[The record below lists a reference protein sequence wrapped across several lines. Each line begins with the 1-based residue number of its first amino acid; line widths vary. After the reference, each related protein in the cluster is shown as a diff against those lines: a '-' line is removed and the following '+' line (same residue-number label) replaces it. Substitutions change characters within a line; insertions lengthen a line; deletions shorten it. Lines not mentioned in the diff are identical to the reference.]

1 MIYLNYVI
9 ILSFYFII
17 FALKSI
23 TLKFMKS
30 YIQFSCVFLFTFFFS
45 CKKEKQEIQ
54 PPSIPQIAQIELL
67 EPNYP
72 TDGGLNLG
80 LKINSVPEPLS
91 NIGILIARD
100 STFKDIVLNKN
111 FELPLEVKTYNLN
124 VKSGLELN
132 SSYYYTYFINNKIST
147 AKSDLLKFTF
157 GKESKLKIDSISMA
171 TRSIGDT
178 LRLYGDFEG
187 FQLKE
192 AGIGNVKLQAYKK
205 SDKIIYM
212 PLTDQT
218 PVGEQDIYLH
228 STYQKTVF
236 KDKFS
241 LSTAQIIDF
250 PKEVKIGEEV
260 KITGTNF
267 SKYRNANKL
276 FINDEEVA
284 IKSFGINF
292 IQFVIP
298 NTIKSATLHVNLK
311 CNNQNIAPKDNA
323 PMRIKR
329 PEVVEL
335 PSEIAIS
342 DFLSVTLKDLPKTAV
357 QFFIDGYETEFIHR
371 SDDDRE
377 NTSQISWS
385 TFINNYTNKSVQLE
399 VRYLDEKIKLS
410 PSIRIKD
417 PWFIGSNEIPFN
429 SIDMTNPAVVVNN
442 TAYIL
447 ANNGSANGGLS
458 FWKFNKTS
466 ENFTEIKV
474 PFACENPKMS
484 ASKNKIYLYTGNQNG
499 QFYELDPSNN
509 TFKELEKYPGIVRT
523 NGTINRVNNKLYMVT
538 GHNPSPYPFGRTEGD
553 RTMYSYDIANNK
565 WEKSVDFPEN
575 EIIGV
580 YDRMRTSSF
589 VIGSKLFVIG
599 GSMHTGQVQTY
610 AFDTETKSWETKA
623 DLPLWVSN
631 RSSLGITDYGYA
643 FLGPLYR
650 YTAARN
656 TWEQVLHIIPF
667 GHEASNSIAF
677 VLDDQLYYSIDRY
690 NKLLRVSV
698 NELKK

>member
-1 MIYLNYVI
+1 MKFHIQ
-9 ILSFYFII
+9 LSCI
-17 FALKSI
+17 FMLAI
-23 TLKFMKS
+23 
-30 YIQFSCVFLFTFFFS
+30 FSA
-45 CKKEKQEIQ
+45 CKKDKQEIPAPIVSQ
-54 PPSIPQIAQIELL
+54 VPQLELL

-72 TDGGLNLG
+72 SDGGLNLG

-100 STFKDIVLNKN
+100 SAFKDVVLYKN
-111 FELPLEVKTYNLN
+111 FELPLEVKTYNLI

-132 SSYYYTYFINNKIST
+132 SSYYYTYFVNNKIS
-147 AKSDLLKFTF
+147 AIKSDILKFTF
-157 GKESKLKIDSISMA
+157 GKESKLKIDSISIA

-192 AGIGNVKLQAYKK
+192 AGIGKVKLSAYKK
-205 SDKIIYM
+205 SDKVIYM

-218 PVGEQDIYLH
+218 PVGEQEIYVH
-228 STYQKTVF
+228 STYQKAVF

-267 SKYRNANKL
+267 SKYPGGNKL
-276 FINDEEVA
+276 FINDVEVA
-284 IKSFGINF
+284 IKSFGMDF
-292 IQFVIP
+292 IKFVIP
-298 NTIKSATLHVNLK
+298 NTIKSATLNVSLK
-311 CNNQNIAPKDNA
+311 CNNQNVVPKDKV
-323 PMRIKR
+323 PMHIKR

-357 QFFIDGYETEFIHR
+357 QFFIDDYETEFIYR

-410 PSIRIKD
+410 PSIKIKD

-429 SIDMTNPAVVVNN
+429 AIDMTNPAVVVNN
-442 TAYIL
+442 IAYIL
-447 ANNGSANGGLS
+447 ASNPNGNGGLS
-458 FWKFNKTS
+458 FWRFNKTS
-466 ENFTEIKV
+466 GNFTEIKV
-474 PFACENPKMS
+474 PFRCENPKMT
-484 ASKNKIYLYTGNQNG
+484 ASKNKIYLYTGNQDG

-523 NGTINRVNNKLYMVT
+523 NGTINRVNDKLYMVT
-538 GHNPSPYPFGRTEGD
+538 GHNPSPYPFGRSEGD
-553 RTMYSYDIANNK
+553 RTMYSYDIVNNK
-565 WEKSVDFPEN
+565 WEKSIDFPEN
-575 EIIGV
+575 EVASV

-599 GSMHTGQVQTY
+599 GSMHTGQVQSY
-610 AFDTETKSWETKA
+610 AFDTDTKSWETKA
-623 DLPLWVSN
+623 DLPLSFSDK
-631 RSSLGITDYGYA
+631 SSIGIADYGYA

-656 TWEQVLHIIPF
+656 IWEPIPHIIPF

-677 VLDDQLYYSIDRY
+677 VLDDQLYYSINRY

>member
-1 MIYLNYVI
+1 MKFHIQ
-9 ILSFYFII
+9 LSCI
-17 FALKSI
+17 
-23 TLKFMKS
+23 
-30 YIQFSCVFLFTFFFS
+30 FLFAIFS
-45 CKKEKQEIQ
+45 ACKKDKQEI
-54 PPSIPQIAQIELL
+54 PSPIASQVPQLELL

-72 TDGGLNLG
+72 SDGGLNLG

-91 NIGILIARD
+91 NIGILIALD
-100 STFKDIVLNKN
+100 SAFKDVVLYKN

-157 GKESKLKIDSISMA
+157 GKESKLKIDSISIA

-205 SDKIIYM
+205 SDKVIYM
-212 PLTDQT
+212 PLTDHT

-250 PKEVKIGEEV
+250 PKEVKIGQEV

-311 CNNQNIAPKDNA
+311 CNNQNIAPKGNA

-335 PSEIAIS
+335 PGEIAIG

-410 PSIRIKD
+410 PSIKIKD

-429 SIDMTNPAVVVNN
+429 AIDMTNPAVLVNN

-466 ENFTEIKV
+466 GNFTETKV
-474 PFACENPKMS
+474 PFACENPKMT

-589 VIGSKLFVIG
+589 VIGSRLFVIG

-610 AFDTETKSWETKA
+610 AFDTDTKRWETKA
-623 DLPLWVSN
+623 DLPYSFSDK
-631 RSSLGITDYGYA
+631 SSLGIADYGFA

-650 YTAARN
+650 YTATRN
-656 TWEQVLHIIPF
+656 IWEQIPHIIPY
-667 GHEASNSIAF
+667 GHDASNSIAF
-677 VLDDQLYYSIDRY
+677 VVDDQLYYSINRY

>member
-1 MIYLNYVI
+1 MIYLNSIV

-23 TLKFMKS
+23 SLNFMKS
-30 YIQFSCVFLFTFFFS
+30 YIQFSCLFLFIFFFS

-132 SSYYYTYFINNKIST
+132 SSYYYTYFINNKISL
-147 AKSDLLKFTF
+147 AKADLLKFTF

-205 SDKIIYM
+205 SDKVIYM

-218 PVGEQDIYLH
+218 PVGEQEIYLH

-260 KITGTNF
+260 KITGNNF

-298 NTIKSATLHVNLK
+298 NTLKSATLHVNLK
-311 CNNQNIAPKDNA
+311 CNNQNIVPKDNA

-335 PSEIAIS
+335 PGEIAIG

-410 PSIRIKD
+410 PSIKIKD

-466 ENFTEIKV
+466 GNFTETKV
-474 PFACENPKMS
+474 PFACENPKMT

-523 NGTINRVNNKLYMVT
+523 HGTINWVNNKLYMVT

-589 VIGSKLFVIG
+589 VIGSRLFVIG

-610 AFDTETKSWETKA
+610 AFDTDTKRWETKT
-623 DLPLWVSN
+623 DLPYSFSDK
-631 RSSLGITDYGYA
+631 SSLGIADYGFA

-650 YTAARN
+650 YTATRN
-656 TWEQVLHIIPF
+656 IWEQIPHIIPY
-667 GHEASNSIAF
+667 GHDASNSIAF
-677 VLDDQLYYSIDRY
+677 VVDDQLYYSINRY